1 MKKQAKK
8 YLRNWYHLPLLFGAL
23 IMLFAFVWM
32 FLSAFK
38 TEQEI
43 LAVPPTIFPVKPVW
57 DNFVQV
63 YNRIPIFR
71 YLTNSGLVAGIST
84 IFVLVT
90 SAFAGTVFAK
100 YSFPFKNVLFII
112 ILGTTM
118 VPFECYMIPFYLMV
132 SKVGLIDTYTGIMSP
147 LIITSFGIFL
157 MRQHVASIPDA
168 LMDAARIDG
177 CSELGIFWNV
187 ILPLSK
193 SVLSALA
200 IFSFMFGWAFF
211 VWPLIITNSADHFVM
226 EVGLTMFQNQYTVEY
241 GPLMAGTSLSV
252 IPLLLVFIFLR
263 RNIISGMT
271 MSGMKY

>member
-1 MKKQAKK
+1 MKKWAKK
-8 YLRNWYHLPLLFGAL
+8 YLRNWYHLFLLFGVI
-23 IMLFAFVWM
+23 IMLFPFIWM

-43 LAVPPTIFPVKPVW
+43 LSVPTTIFPVKPVL

-63 YNRIPIFR
+63 FNTIPIFR
-71 YLTNSGLVAGIST
+71 YFINSILVAGIST

-100 YSFPFKNVLFII
+100 YSFPFKNILFII

-118 VPFECYMIPFYLMV
+118 IPFECYMIPFYIIV
-132 SKVGLIDTYTGIMSP
+132 SKVGLVDTYTGMISP

-157 MRQHVASIPDA
+157 MRQHVFSIPDS

-177 CSELGIFWNV
+177 CSELGVFWNV

-211 VWPLIITNSADHFVM
+211 VWPLIIANSADHFVM

-241 GPLMAGTSLSV
+241 GPLMAGSSLSI

-263 RNIISGMT
+263 RNIVSGMT
-271 MSGMKY
+271 LSGMKY